1 MVDKDYKDSILEFP
15 MPAINNM
22 QTPIWNTMGYVFGF
36 DYLKKKLKVI
46 LDRKKPFFFL
56 IHPADFLDKDDMDS
70 NYSLALER
78 MDKGNYKNKLDNLE
92 DVLNLIIS
100 KGYKPKKLIEIA
112 NIERNK

>member
-1 MVDKDYKDSILEFP
+1 
-15 MPAINNM
+15 
-22 QTPIWNTMGYVFGF
+22 
-36 DYLKKKLKVI
+36 
-46 LDRKKPFFFL
+46 
-56 IHPADFLDKDDMDS
+56 MDS